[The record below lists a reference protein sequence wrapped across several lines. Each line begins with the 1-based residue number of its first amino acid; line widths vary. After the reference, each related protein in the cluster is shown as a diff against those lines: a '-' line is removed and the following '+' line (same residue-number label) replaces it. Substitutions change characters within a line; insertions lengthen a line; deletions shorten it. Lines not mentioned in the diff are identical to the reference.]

1 MNRSNE
7 RERLVFVRLTKLRR
21 SAQAK
26 YERNSIQALDAP
38 NSQRCIVMFPS
49 FVSTLSYGS
58 GRITRIWPFLL
69 WWWIM
74 GEKYS
79 RGSTFFFVIKIRLLL
94 FRIRYSFIIR
104 IHAFIYIMS
113 FWLFYFLVIYL
124 LYMHLY
130 DYIKFFFL
138 FQCDLVYVFKLLFLV
153 LI

>member
-58 GRITRIWPFLL
+58 GRITKIWPFLL
-69 WWWIM
+69 WWWIY
-74 GEKYS
+74 GREIFARVNVFFCHKNTIAFISYS
-79 RGSTFFFVIKIRLLL
+79 LFVHNTHTRFHLYHEFLTILFFSYIFALHAFIRLYQIFFFVSVRFSIC
-94 FRIRYSFIIR
+94 F
-104 IHAFIYIMS
+104 
-113 FWLFYFLVIYL
+113 
-124 LYMHLY
+124 
-130 DYIKFFFL
+130 
-138 FQCDLVYVFKLLFLV
+138 
-153 LI
+153 